1 MDSVWV
7 RFHPLAGYGKNG
19 TPVRYVG
26 YMGAPFEVQPGKWAQ
41 CTGYACLSGYGVQ
54 GIHGCGMQGR

>member
-1 MDSVWV
+1 VDSVWV

-26 YMGAPFEVQPGKWAQ
+26 YMGTVRR
-41 CTGYACLSGYGVQ
+41 V
-54 GIHGCGMQGR
+54 HGCGM

>member
-1 MDSVWV
+1 
-7 RFHPLAGYGKNG
+7 
-19 TPVRYVG
+19 VRYVG
-26 YMGAPFEVQPGKWAQ
+26 YMGTPFEVQPGKWAQ